1 MKSVEFS
8 NIDAI
13 KLYRFINDSKPE
25 ASRSN
30 GVSSPP
36 SVSKL
41 LHLAKAIGS
50 MTPSCP
56 KLASLY
62 SNELNQQ
69 LTDFMFLPHLSHSSV
84 TGLIE
89 VSKSSNGYLK
99 FWWLWSV
106 PGVVMESYLQPPHA
120 IRLISPPAP
129 HLSHL
134 TEQRIMWV
142 MRSHRFH
149 ETIGVVIAK
158 VWTRIEGTKPDSAI
172 GKLKMNHL
180 FRTRM
185 FA

>member
-99 FWWLWSV
+99 F
-106 PGVVMESYLQPPHA
+106 
-120 IRLISPPAP
+120 
-129 HLSHL
+129 
-134 TEQRIMWV
+134 
-142 MRSHRFH
+142 
-149 ETIGVVIAK
+149 
-158 VWTRIEGTKPDSAI
+158 
-172 GKLKMNHL
+172 
-180 FRTRM
+180 
-185 FA
+185 